1 MTEETPDNKDDR
13 HPHRAGDLPWD
24 VVSPTDLV
32 EYWTADGG
40 HHLQVAAKAPWGVVA
55 VGEAAVEFFRAW
67 RPEKVERVLS
77 MSGPHSTACFFTTTR
92 SWDAFALYMER
103 IGDDDLYGVRF
114 RHPECGDLILTKDG
128 VAPYEE
134 PKREPSMLDNVTVI
148 GISAEQLPLNA
159 ALLDRILSATPRA
172 TDEMMT
178 AGVAAANAHPFDADG
193 MIGRV
198 QVRAIWDT
206 MAALMPGLSIVGFE
220 ALKQALN
227 KRNDD
232 LLAANT
238 RYQEAARQAKAERD
252 EARQDAGNAEREN
265 MELRRTII
273 RMYVAVMRKECPLP
287 DHAQAEHL
295 DELTNPVRERVT
307 ELMQLVVAPPPTT
320 KQLHAAIE
328 AFASAAEPFLSWGR
342 GLSPEWSPSR
352 LRSSLSF
359 SDDTVDITV
368 GHCRRLVETH
378 NALLTQL
385 AVPLDLKWI
394 RRDDL
399 TTEDAVRLAGQQVY
413 IRTENGIWRTRNK
426 RGGGN
431 GYTSNPAEAD
441 TWTFIEAYDQTAHC
455 GPEKETAFGYRAKL

>member
-13 HPHRAGDLPWD
+13 HQHRAGDLPWD
-24 VVSPTDLV
+24 VVSPTELV

-55 VGEAAVEFFRAW
+55 VGEAAVEFFRVW
-67 RPEKVERVLS
+67 RPEKVHHTLT
-77 MSGPHSTACFFTTTR
+77 MSGPHTTSGFFTVTR
-92 SWDAFALYMER
+92 SWDAFERYMAR
-103 IGDDDLYGVRF
+103 IGDDDLYGIRF

-159 ALLDRILSATPRA
+159 ALLEKILSATPEA
-172 TDEMMT
+172 TNDMMV
-178 AGVAAANAHPFDADG
+178 AGIAAANAHPFDADG

-252 EARQDAGNAEREN
+252 EARQDAGNTEREN
-265 MELRRTII
+265 MELRSII
-273 RMYVAVMRKECPLP
+273 FALYVAAGGPKIDIP
-287 DHAQAEHL
+287 DHAPVATLQTLAQHIHRPAVTSN
-295 DELTNPVRERVT
+295 LTWINRADIDAAG
-307 ELMQLVVAPPPTT
+307 VVALYD
-320 KQLHAAIE
+320 KE
-328 AFASAAEPFLSWGR
+328 
-342 GLSPEWSPSR
+342 
-352 LRSSLSF
+352 
-359 SDDTVDITV
+359 
-368 GHCRRLVETH
+368 
-378 NALLTQL
+378 
-385 AVPLDLKWI
+385 
-394 RRDDL
+394 
-399 TTEDAVRLAGQQVY
+399 VY
-413 IRTENGIWRTRNK
+413 IRTNSGIWRERDEETGAGHGFIRDAD
-426 RGGGN
+426 R
-431 GYTSNPAEAD
+431 AD
-441 TWTFIEAYDQTAHC
+441 TWRFPDAWKQTAHC
-455 GPEKETAFGYRAKL
+455 GPEKRVAFGYRAAL